1 MTNPIEVYRQ
11 ISEAYL
17 RYVDSAYWLR
27 SEDLMAERRSLLTS
41 SDLLFTDVLI
51 EPVVPYDATED
62 LLEVAERAG
71 LDQESASMVGR
82 ALFGRF
88 VDPPGSPIKLRA
100 HQAEALERSLQP
112 GLTPKRN
119 VVVTSGTGSGK
130 TESFLLPLLARL
142 VQESRSWPADRP
154 SSPRRGRS
162 RR

>member
-100 HQAEALERSLQP
+100 HQAEALDKPVERAHWEQNRSVG
-112 GLTPKRN
+112 GLAQEGGPSRAR
-119 VVVTSGTGSGK
+119 
-130 TESFLLPLLARL
+130 ARL
-142 VQESRSWPADRP
+142 VRQAAAAAAARTCGCGTRRAGRRP
-154 SSPRRGRS
+154 
-162 RR
+162 